1 MSKLVVGL
9 AVAAI
14 SLIAAPATAS
24 EHEVPAT
31 PSEFEL
37 AESIRRL
44 EPVVRSLKPVVRSLS
59 TERRKGDQRIVTISS
74 DVLFEFDS
82 AELTSNA
89 ERVVDELAQ
98 RIAETKGP
106 VSVVGHTDSI
116 GADAYNQDLSERRAS
131 AVADALRAVIGS
143 DRPLTVA
150 GRGETQPVAPN
161 EKNGDDNPAGR
172 ALNRRVVV
180 TFPRS

>member
-1 MSKLVVGL
+1 MSKLVIGL
-9 AVAAI
+9 AITAI
-14 SLIAAPATAS
+14 WLIALPASAS
-24 EHEVPAT
+24 EHEVPPT
-31 PSEFEL
+31 PSEAEL

-44 EPVVRSLKPVVRSLS
+44 DPVVLSLKPVVRNLS
-59 TERRKGDQRIVTISS
+59 TETRKGDRRIVTISS

-82 AELTSNA
+82 AKLTSNA
-89 ERVVDELAQ
+89 ERVVDELAR

-116 GADAYNQDLSERRAS
+116 GTDAYNQDLSERRAT
-131 AVADALRAVIGS
+131 AVAKALRAVIGN

-161 EKNGDDNPAGR
+161 EKNGEDNPAGR